1 MAGRRSV
8 TALSIALL
16 VVIAFL
22 LLGPRPPGVAGAV
35 DVSVLP
41 WVSATINSVTT
52 VVLLCAFAAIRAKQ
66 VRLHRALMLTAF
78 ALSAL
83 FLVVYVTYHWFSV
96 GPTRYEGEHR
106 ALYLFVL
113 FTHVSLA
120 TIILPLALTTL
131 GRGLRGEI
139 SRHRPL
145 ARVTLPIWLYVA
157 VTGVVIVW
165 MAHGR

>member
-1 MAGRRSV
+1 VSRGLV
-8 TALSIALL
+8 TGVSLVLV

-35 DVSVLP
+35 DVSALP
-41 WVSATINSVTT
+41 WVNATINSVTT
-52 VVLLCAFAAIRAKQ
+52 VVLLTAFGAIRAKR

-96 GPTRYEGEHR
+96 GPTRYEGDHR
-106 ALYLFVL
+106 ALYLLVL
-113 FTHVSLA
+113 VTHVALA

-131 GRGLRGEI
+131 SRGLRGEI
-139 SRHRPL
+139 TRHRPL
-145 ARVTLPIWLYVA
+145 ARITLPIWLYVST
-157 VTGVVIVW
+157 TGVLIVW
-165 MAHGR
+165 MAHG